1 MNAKNEK
8 NEKISSSLF
17 SKGYWQGAARQ
28 FSSVRM
34 IAIAAMFIALRIALS
49 SVFIPITPSSSLRV
63 YFTFFVTALG
73 STIYGPLMAL
83 AEGFISDILGY
94 FIHPSGAFFPGY
106 TLSAMCGS
114 LIYALFFYRQKLS
127 VVRIFLCKLVINVG
141 VNIVLGSLW
150 NSIVLG
156 KGFYYYLAKSV
167 IKNLVMLPIETLM
180 LVIVFGTLYP
190 LLVRLRL
197 VPKQPTRHIPFLAI
211 SAKKQANQA
220 HEVTKMEGL

>member
-1 MNAKNEK
+1 MNLK
-8 NEKISSSLF
+8 NEKIPSSLF
-17 SKGYWQGAARQ
+17 SGDYWRGAARQ

-34 IAIAAMFIALRIALS
+34 LAIAAMFIALRIALS
-49 SVFIPITPSSSLRV
+49 SVFIPVTPSLRV

-83 AEGFISDILGY
+83 AEGFVSDILGY

-127 VVRIFLCKLVINVG
+127 VVRMFLCKLTINVG

-150 NSIVLG
+150 NAMIFG

-167 IKNLVMLPIETLM
+167 VKNLVMLPLETLM

-197 VPKQPTRHIPFLAI
+197 VPKQPTRHIPFLAASEKRI
-211 SAKKQANQA
+211 KRADQAYEA
-220 HEVTKMEGL
+220 TKMEGL